1 MPNNSKENSIKS
13 YLEKK
18 MKLNHLKGFSLIEL
32 IVAISIST
40 IVIGGIF
47 NIYSNINSLEKIT
60 TKKSHDA
67 IKIAYAYNLLKN
79 DLSNSIPGIINDEL
93 SIVLSKKNELTL
105 HRVSLEKNSHI
116 DLKIMKVKW
125 HINDGKL
132 YRSLF
137 NFGNQRTINKELIHN
152 FKKEINFKI
161 EKVSNLY
168 ISNKNS
174 QSLPSLI
181 SIEFGADNEEVYSFR
196 VGNNL

>member
-1 MPNNSKENSIKS
+1 
-13 YLEKK
+13 

-40 IVIGGIF
+40 IIIGGIF
-47 NIYSNINSLEKIT
+47 TIYSNINYLEKIT
-60 TKKSHDA
+60 TKKSYEA

-105 HRVSLEKNSHI
+105 HRVSLEKNSQI

-137 NFGNQRTINKELIHN
+137 NFGNQRTINKELIHD

-168 ISNKNS
+168 ISNNNS

-196 VGNNL
+196 VGNNLWKLINKMDIFL

>member
-1 MPNNSKENSIKS
+1 
-13 YLEKK
+13 
-18 MKLNHLKGFSLIEL
+18 
-32 IVAISIST
+32 
-40 IVIGGIF
+40 
-47 NIYSNINSLEKIT
+47 
-60 TKKSHDA
+60 
-67 IKIAYAYNLLKN
+67 
-79 DLSNSIPGIINDEL
+79 
-93 SIVLSKKNELTL
+93 
-105 HRVSLEKNSHI
+105 
-116 DLKIMKVKW
+116 MKVKW

-137 NFGNQRTINKELIHN
+137 NFGNQRTINKELIYD

-181 SIEFGADNEEVYSFR
+181 SIEFGADNDEVYSFK

>member
-1 MPNNSKENSIKS
+1 
-13 YLEKK
+13 

-32 IVAISIST
+32 IVAISISA

-47 NIYSNINSLEKIT
+47 TIYSNINSLEKIT
-60 TKKSHDA
+60 TKKSHEA

-93 SIVLSKKNELTL
+93 SIFLSKRNELTL
-105 HRVSLEKNSHI
+105 HRVSLEKNSQI

-137 NFGNQRTINKELIHN
+137 NFGNERTIHKELIHD
-152 FKKEINFKI
+152 FKKELNFKI

-168 ISNKNS
+168 ISHKNN
-174 QSLPSLI
+174 QSPPSLI

>member
-1 MPNNSKENSIKS
+1 
-13 YLEKK
+13 

-47 NIYSNINSLEKIT
+47 TIYSNINSLEKIT
-60 TKKSHDA
+60 TKKSHEA

-105 HRVSLEKNSHI
+105 HRVTLEKNSQI

-137 NFGNQRTINKELIHN
+137 NFGNQGTINKELIHD

-174 QSLPSLI
+174 HSLPSLI

>member
-1 MPNNSKENSIKS
+1 
-13 YLEKK
+13 

-47 NIYSNINSLEKIT
+47 TIYSNINSLEKIT
-60 TKKSHDA
+60 SKKSHEA

-93 SIVLSKKNELTL
+93 SIVLSKRNELTL
-105 HRVSLEKNSHI
+105 HRVSLEKSSQI

-137 NFGNQRTINKELIHN
+137 NFGNQRTINKELIHD

-168 ISNKNS
+168 ISNKNN

-181 SIEFGADNEEVYSFR
+181 SIEFGADNEEVYSFK
-196 VGNNL
+196 VGNNLWKLINKMDIFL

>member
-1 MPNNSKENSIKS
+1 
-13 YLEKK
+13 

-47 NIYSNINSLEKIT
+47 TIYSNINSLEKIT
-60 TKKSHDA
+60 TKKSHEA

-93 SIVLSKKNELTL
+93 SIFLSKRNELTL
-105 HRVSLEKNSHI
+105 HRVSLEKNSQI

-137 NFGNQRTINKELIHN
+137 NFGNQRTINKELIHD
-152 FKKEINFKI
+152 FKKDINFKI

-168 ISNKNS
+168 ISNKNN
-174 QSLPSLI
+174 QSIPSLI
-181 SIEFGADNEEVYSFR
+181 SIEFGADKEEVYSFR
-196 VGNNL
+196 VGNNLWKLINMMDIFL

>member
-1 MPNNSKENSIKS
+1 
-13 YLEKK
+13 

-40 IVIGGIF
+40 IIIGGIF
-47 NIYSNINSLEKIT
+47 TIYSNINYLEKIT
-60 TKKSHDA
+60 TKKSYEA

-93 SIVLSKKNELTL
+93 SIVLSKRNELTL
-105 HRVSLEKNSHI
+105 HRVSLEKNSQI

-137 NFGNQRTINKELIHN
+137 NFGNQRTIKKELIYD

-174 QSLPSLI
+174 CHSLHLYQLNLGLI
-181 SIEFGADNEEVYSFR
+181 MKKFIVFGLAIIYE
-196 VGNNL
+196 NL

>member
-1 MPNNSKENSIKS
+1 
-13 YLEKK
+13 
-18 MKLNHLKGFSLIEL
+18 MKLNHLNGFSLIEL
-32 IVAISIST
+32 IVAVSISA
-40 IVIGGIF
+40 IVIGSIF
-47 NIYSNINSLEKIT
+47 TIFSNINLLEKIT
-60 TKKSHDA
+60 TKKSHEA

-105 HRVSLEKNSHI
+105 HRVSLEKNSQI

-132 YRSLF
+132 YRSLL
-137 NFGNQRTINKELIHN
+137 NFGNQRTINKELIHD
-152 FKKEINFKI
+152 FKKDINFKI

-196 VGNNL
+196 VGNNLWKLINKMDIFL

>member
-1 MPNNSKENSIKS
+1 
-13 YLEKK
+13 
-18 MKLNHLKGFSLIEL
+18 MKFNHLKGFSLIEL

-60 TKKSHDA
+60 TKKSHEA

-93 SIVLSKKNELTL
+93 SILLSKRNELTL
-105 HRVSLEKNSHI
+105 HRVSLEKNSQI

-125 HINDGKL
+125 HINEGKL

-137 NFGNQRTINKELIHN
+137 NFGNQRIINKELIHD

-161 EKVSNLY
+161 EKVSNIY

-174 QSLPSLI
+174 HSLPSLI
-181 SIEFGADNEEVYSFR
+181 SIEFGADNEEVYSFK

>member
-1 MPNNSKENSIKS
+1 
-13 YLEKK
+13 

-47 NIYSNINSLEKIT
+47 TIYSNINSLEKIT
-60 TKKSHDA
+60 TKKSYEA

-79 DLSNSIPGIINDEL
+79 DLSNSIPGKVNDEL
-93 SIVLSKKNELTL
+93 SIVLSKRNELTL
-105 HRVSLEKNSHI
+105 HRVSLEKSSQI

-137 NFGNQRTINKELIHN
+137 NFGNQRIINKELIYD

-174 QSLPSLI
+174 QSLPSHI

>member
-1 MPNNSKENSIKS
+1 
-13 YLEKK
+13 

-47 NIYSNINSLEKIT
+47 TIYSNINSLEKIT
-60 TKKSHDA
+60 SKKSHEA

-79 DLSNSIPGIINDEL
+79 DLSNSIPGKVNDEL
-93 SIVLSKKNELTL
+93 SIVLSKRNELTL
-105 HRVSLEKNSHI
+105 HRVSLEKNSQI

-137 NFGNQRTINKELIHN
+137 NFGNQRTINKELIHD

-181 SIEFGADNEEVYSFR
+181 SIEFGTDNEEVYSFR